1 MNNTLTFFPFL
12 NKYNSNNKK
21 QPPKEC
27 ADKDSIINNITVT
40 TIFFLLFEAEEK
52 LSPKDVAII
61 SILLNEHKK
70 INFHQYA
77 LKFP

>member
-40 TIFFLLFEAEEK
+40 TIFFLLFESRRKTITQGRGNNFDIAERT
-52 LSPKDVAII
+52 
-61 SILLNEHKK
+61 
-70 INFHQYA
+70 
-77 LKFP
+77 